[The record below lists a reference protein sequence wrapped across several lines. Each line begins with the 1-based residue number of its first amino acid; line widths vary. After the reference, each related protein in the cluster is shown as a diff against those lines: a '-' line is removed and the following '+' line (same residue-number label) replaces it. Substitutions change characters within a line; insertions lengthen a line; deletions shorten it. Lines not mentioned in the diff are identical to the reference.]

1 VSLTRLLE
9 RHREHSLGASEVQL
23 SGEAR
28 EPLSSARA
36 CAMVHVSDD
45 VTVFCA
51 FYSESRSRSRDGG
64 SESAGI
70 GSRGYARVLHVPR
83 SRYVR

>member
-9 RHREHSLGASEVQL
+9 RHRESIAWEPRRHTL

-36 CAMVHVSDD
+36 RAMVHISDD
-45 VTVFCA
+45 VTVICA
-51 FYSESRSRSRDGG
+51 FYSESRSRDGG